1 MNRLVLAV
9 TAMLCVAAPA
19 NADVYLY
26 EINAVYSS
34 SNLPSSITGS
44 FAMDNS
50 IGPASISNVDIRVT
64 LPLVSGPF
72 NFSFDQ
78 VVNPSLTWS
87 AGYFWFANDAY
98 SAGDTYFR
106 MGVHYD
112 TSAND
117 GSYL

>member
-1 MNRLVLAV
+1 
-9 TAMLCVAAPA
+9 
-19 NADVYLY
+19 
-26 EINAVYSS
+26 
-34 SNLPSSITGS
+34 
-44 FAMDNS
+44 MDNS

-117 GSYL
+117 GSYLIGMWGSSANPHPSEVSVIGVNDWQGITGRVAPVPLQPLPLLAQL